1 MVEQRYVGVKADVY
15 SFGVVLWEMLTGQ
28 IPYDG
33 MELEEVCASICRGE
47 HPILRPDLHRR
58 VAGAGAGICRVM
70 ASCWN
75 LCPTARPS
83 CAQLLSDLAKVKDAG
98 NQRSIPSPPPPPP
111 PPAPHTRPPRPEG
124 HLGSPEEKRSLLSA
138 AMGFNVTREDLEA
151 QRSRLRR
158 TETPA
163 TGADE
168 HEEEIEAASNS
179 LLSQIMKKAI
189 RERRADSGWGQRVR
203 RFCRR
208 LLFSAG

>member
-47 HPILRPDLHRR
+47 HPILRPGLHRR
-58 VAGAGAGICRVM
+58 VFGGGDGGIYRVM

-75 LCPTARPS
+75 LCPSARPS
-83 CAQLLSDLAKVKDAG
+83 CAQLLADLAKVKDAV
-98 NQRSIPSPPPPPP
+98 NQRSVPSPPPPPPP

-124 HLGSPEEKRSLLSA
+124 LLGSPEEKRSLVSA

-163 TGADE
+163 PADE
-168 HEEEIEAASNS
+168 HEEEIEAATSS

-203 RFCRR
+203 
-208 LLFSAG
+208 